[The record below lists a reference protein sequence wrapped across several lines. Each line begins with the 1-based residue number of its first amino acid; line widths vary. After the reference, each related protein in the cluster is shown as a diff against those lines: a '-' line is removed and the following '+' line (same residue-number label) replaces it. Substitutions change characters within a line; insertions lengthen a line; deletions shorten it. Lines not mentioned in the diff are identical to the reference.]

1 MTHHFRDTNTLMTNM
16 KLYNRKKDMGNSQV
30 HFRDHIKWLRVDEYG
45 YYQFKTCYDEFTPF
59 RKVNIF
65 HSLKSVPKLEEE
77 VSTRRLQRKTSSI
90 KEAKLENL
98 REQLQFIREHHR
110 WCVHAS
116 DAVLASVFLMAFI
129 AATGTCLRARA
140 RLVRVPESLTTETPL
155 RIFEVRPYRPHT
167 PASLAREP
175 GSTRLE
181 IQIRQCMDNKEP
193 SRVKFRRVEP
203 DPPLLAVRLGSGI
216 SSPVYGALR
225 IGLVPPPPKNLFIL
239 FSLLQAKRYAPL
251 VPQINMADSKLFMSP
266 DFLTTFIE
274 EYRNLPCL
282 WKVRSA
288 EYSNKFKRDTA
299 WEHLL
304 QITKEKI
311 PNADTNFVKRKVDD
325 LRAAFRKEMRKVRD
339 RTRSGASADDTY
351 TPTLW
356 YFELM
361 KFTAEQEQ
369 PRKTKSNL
377 DEDEENIIEE
387 EGNIVEEE
395 LNEGDVNNGDNEQTL
410 NRGSPSTAAK
420 RRKTSPKKNKTKNDR
435 AEE

>member
-1 MTHHFRDTNTLMTNM
+1 
-16 KLYNRKKDMGNSQV
+16 
-30 HFRDHIKWLRVDEYG
+30 
-45 YYQFKTCYDEFTPF
+45 
-59 RKVNIF
+59 
-65 HSLKSVPKLEEE
+65 
-77 VSTRRLQRKTSSI
+77 
-90 KEAKLENL
+90 
-98 REQLQFIREHHR
+98 
-110 WCVHAS
+110 
-116 DAVLASVFLMAFI
+116 
-129 AATGTCLRARA
+129 
-140 RLVRVPESLTTETPL
+140 
-155 RIFEVRPYRPHT
+155 
-167 PASLAREP
+167 
-175 GSTRLE
+175 
-181 IQIRQCMDNKEP
+181 
-193 SRVKFRRVEP
+193 
-203 DPPLLAVRLGSGI
+203 
-216 SSPVYGALR
+216 
-225 IGLVPPPPKNLFIL
+225 
-239 FSLLQAKRYAPL
+239 
-251 VPQINMADSKLFMSP
+251 MADSKLFMSP

-311 PNADTNFVKRKVDD
+311 PNADTNFVKRKVDN

-339 RTRSGASADDTY
+339 STRSGASADDTY

-387 EGNIVEEE
+387 EGSIVEEE

-420 RRKTSPKKNKTKNDR
+420 RRKTSPKKKKTKNDR
-435 AEE
+435 AEEERRQRKAILEKASAVLNQPEDDYNDLGKTYAAKLRRMPASQRDIADKLITDVLFKGLQNNLTNSTVIMDYGYSTTSSWRVRDTPSPYGTSNNSTYTTSSTPEQANYPMQSQEDYAFF